1 MTRLQKYI
9 QNKKNQGQKRVS
21 FFVDIKLWRYITKR
35 AKKENMTINEFLKY
49 TFDFKS

>member
-9 QNKKNQGQKRVS
+9 KNQKFKGRKRVS

-35 AKKENMTINEFLKY
+35 AKKEKMTINDYLK
-49 TFDFKS
+49 FVLDFK